1 MKKTFTIIAM
11 ALMIASNAKAQ
22 TVTGRFD
29 LGHNPTQMALS
40 IPKEFTYNDTPLMI
54 LKDNTDEN
62 KLLIY
67 DENLNLTNT
76 ISLKNNNTFN
86 YQLTCQDMARE
97 VVAVEE
103 IGKTVY
109 HEYSSYE
116 QFIRIE
122 TANNPNFT
130 ESQLIITTQENGD
143 KIISFDY
150 SYYNY
155 GASNELMYF
164 AYDYFGKKYP
174 KVYFVLSN
182 GSVTGYRTYYTVT
195 YSEWK
200 VVDTRIENRQETL
213 KRLRLCNINLNNGDG
228 ENDNFFEMSQT
239 LFNEDEKFEYI
250 IPKYELSSKENG
262 YDIIASPEP
271 SDETITTTQTEI
283 ISENRYL
290 TLTGFQIV
298 SENGEIIKNLNFD
311 SDFTGDIDTYSDYA
325 FVITIGNNTYLAF
338 NGYSDSK
345 NATIFYKID
354 RSSTDIKQVMKAPAS
369 MKLSP
374 TIANKNAP
382 INISLGDDNQSGSDI
397 VVVSTNGAKVK
408 KLTIPAGQTSAQM
421 YIPNNIGVYCVS
433 RVQNN
438 KVTDTRKVIIK

>member
-22 TVTGRFD
+22 TVTGRFVF
-29 LGHNPTQMALS
+29 GYNPTKMALS

-67 DENLNLTNT
+67 DENLNLTKT
-76 ISLKNNNTFN
+76 ISLKNDNTFN

-109 HEYSSYE
+109 YEYSSYE
-116 QFIRIE
+116 EFIQRE
-122 TANNPNFT
+122 TTANPNFN

-150 SYYNY
+150 SYNDY
-155 GASNELMYF
+155 GASNEMMYF

-174 KVYFVLSN
+174 KVYWVLNN
-182 GSVTGYRTYYTVT
+182 GRVTGYRTNYTVT

-200 VVDTRIENRQETL
+200 VVDTRIENRQKTL

-250 IPKYELSSKENG
+250 IPKYELSSKGNG
-262 YDIIASPEP
+262 YDIIVSPDP

-325 FVITIGNNTYLAF
+325 FVITIGSNTYLAF
-338 NGYSDSK
+338 NGHSDSK
-345 NATIFYKID
+345 SATIFYKID

-369 MKLSP
+369 MRLSP
-374 TIANKNAP
+374 TIVNKNAP
-382 INISLGDDNQSGSDI
+382 INISFGDDNQSGSDI

-421 YIPNNIGVYCVS
+421 YISNNTGVYCVS

>member
-1 MKKTFTIIAM
+1 M
-11 ALMIASNAKAQ
+11 
-22 TVTGRFD
+22 
-29 LGHNPTQMALS
+29 
-40 IPKEFTYNDTPLMI
+40 
-54 LKDNTDEN
+54 
-62 KLLIY
+62 
-67 DENLNLTNT
+67 
-76 ISLKNNNTFN
+76 
-86 YQLTCQDMARE
+86 
-97 VVAVEE
+97 
-103 IGKTVY
+103 
-109 HEYSSYE
+109 
-116 QFIRIE
+116 
-122 TANNPNFT
+122 
-130 ESQLIITTQENGD
+130 
-143 KIISFDY
+143 
-150 SYYNY
+150 
-155 GASNELMYF
+155 MYF

-174 KVYFVLSN
+174 KVYWVLNN
-182 GSVTGYRTYYTVT
+182 GRVTGYRTNYTVT

-200 VVDTRIENRQETL
+200 VVDTRIENRQKTL

-250 IPKYELSSKENG
+250 IPKYELSSKGNG
-262 YDIIASPEP
+262 YDIIVSPDP

-325 FVITIGNNTYLAF
+325 FVITIGSNTYLAF
-338 NGYSDSK
+338 NGHSDSK
-345 NATIFYKID
+345 SATIFYKID

-369 MKLSP
+369 MRLSP

-382 INISLGDDNQSGSDI
+382 INISFGDDNQSGSDI

-421 YIPNNIGVYCVS
+421 YISNNTGVYCVS